1 MEQRIVATAVA
12 ALALAAA
19 CGTTQAQSSGPVHR
33 VAAVIASAS
42 TADLADQRE
51 VIAPPSDVDPDMAI
65 VPPAT
70 GARMPIIPPPEA
82 PGGRFGIER

>member
-1 MEQRIVATAVA
+1 MEQRIVTTAVA

-19 CGTTQAQSSGPVHR
+19 CGTVPAQSSGLVHR
-33 VAAVIASAS
+33 AAAFIAAAS

-51 VIAPPSDVDPDMAI
+51 VIAPPSDIDPNMAI
-65 VPPAT
+65 NPPAT
-70 GARMPIIPPPEA
+70 GARMPIIAPPEA